1 MKKEQPTPRA
11 YLSYSR
17 DQWRVIL
24 DDMPLCADTT
34 KANAEACA
42 RTFRVTLSPNYWDGE
57 AGEFKPLDPQQADE
71 AAAFTL
77 THTTN
82 QPKTT
87 GAQPPLF

>member
-1 MKKEQPTPRA
+1 M
-11 YLSYSR
+11 
-17 DQWRVIL
+17 L
-24 DDMPLCADTT
+24 D
-34 KANAEACA
+34 EY
-42 RTFRVTLSPNYWDGE
+42 RT
-57 AGEFKPLDPQQADE
+57 GEFMPLDPQQAAE

>member
-1 MKKEQPTPRA
+1 MKTETPRA
-11 YLSYSR
+11 YLSHSR
-17 DQWRVIL
+17 GQWRVIL
-24 DDMPLCADTT
+24 DEMPLCADTT

-42 RTFRVTLSPNYWDGE
+42 RTLRVTLSPNYWHGE
-57 AGEFKPLDPQQADE
+57 AGEFMPLDSQQEQE

-77 THTTN
+77 THTPN

>member
-1 MKKEQPTPRA
+1 MKTETPRA
-11 YLSYSR
+11 YLSHSR
-17 DQWRVIL
+17 GQWRVIL
-24 DDMPLCADTT
+24 DEMPLCADTT

-42 RTFRVTLSPNYWDGE
+42 RTFRVTLSPHYWHGE
-57 AGEFKPLDPQQADE
+57 AGKFMPLDPQQEQE

-77 THTTN
+77 AHTTN